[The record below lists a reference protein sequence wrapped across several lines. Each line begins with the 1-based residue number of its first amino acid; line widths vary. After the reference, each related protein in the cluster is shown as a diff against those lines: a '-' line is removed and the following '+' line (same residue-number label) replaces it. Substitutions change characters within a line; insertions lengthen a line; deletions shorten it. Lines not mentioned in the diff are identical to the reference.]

1 MNERDPRFV
10 AAAADAAAQPPPGA
24 QARVWKTVKAP
35 RAAVPWPT
43 FAIAA
48 TASIALGVGLVGLW
62 RIRPATLEAPAG
74 VSQWVINAPRTISTC
89 QKATTPCLSIKAPR
103 GAQFMLDTST
113 EIVRLA
119 VQVGAV
125 QITAA
130 DGTVRE
136 VLASQTAE
144 YRADAL
150 REARDF
156 EAEGDLVAADARL
169 AEAARGDSLSAE
181 AALYAQGVL
190 RLRRTQ
196 DLQGALKIFEESKAR
211 FPHGALA
218 PEAALSSLET
228 LSRLGRTAE
237 AASAAA
243 AFLLEFPDNERAA
256 EVRRFENAQGL

>member
-1 MNERDPRFV
+1 MNDRDPRFD
-10 AAAADAAAQPPPGA
+10 AAAAAAAAPPPTGA
-24 QARVWKTVKAP
+24 QARVWERVKAP
-35 RAAVPWPT
+35 RVPTPWAT
-43 FAIAA
+43 LAIAA
-48 TASIALGVGLVGLW
+48 TASVALGAGLVTVW
-62 RIRPATLEAPAG
+62 RTRPATLEAPAG
-74 VSQWVINAPRTISTC
+74 VSKWVINAPRTISTC
-89 QKATTPCLSIKAPR
+89 QSAASPCITVKALR
-103 GAQFMLDTST
+103 GAQFTLDTST

-136 VLASQTAE
+136 VMASQTAE
-144 YRADAL
+144 YRNDAL

-156 EAEGDLVAADARL
+156 EAKGDLVAAEARL
-169 AEAARGDSLSAE
+169 AEAAQGTSLSAE

-196 DLQGALKIFEESKAR
+196 DLEGALKVFEASKAR

-218 PEAALSSLET
+218 PEVALSALET

-243 AFLLEFPDNERAA
+243 AFLREFPDNERAS
-256 EVRRFENAQGL
+256 EVRRFQDAQGL